1 MEARRFFGLEP
12 IDDLLHWRMEVRPDL
27 ATPEGFLFGG
37 CGLGAAVAALEAAA
51 ERPLICASAQF
62 LSYAPSGS
70 IVEWEVTLAV
80 VGRHMTHGSAV
91 AKVDGHDVIAVTAT
105 LGVAE
110 PDVSGIWVDRPAV
123 PGPEECPTRSL
134 PAMFRNSILEV
145 IEVRAARG
153 RHFEE
158 VDGNAGPPDSSLWVR
173 LPDQLTPSAATLA
186 IIGDYI
192 PHGAS
197 QPIGRR
203 VIARSFDNTLRIVQL
218 RPSEWILCDIRI
230 LALAGGY
237 GQGTAT
243 IWSQEGQLLATANQ
257 SFRARLSPDEPV
269 PGE

>member
-1 MEARRFFGLEP
+1 MEAWDFLALEP
-12 IDDLLHWRMEVRPDL
+12 IDDLLHWRMEVRADL

-51 ERPLICASAQF
+51 QRPLICSSGQF
-62 LSYAPSGS
+62 LSYASRGS
-70 IVEWEVTLAV
+70 IVELEVTLAV
-80 VGRHMTHGSAV
+80 VGRHLTQGRAV
-91 AKVDGHDVIAVTAT
+91 ARVDGHDVMAVTAA

-110 PDVSGIWVDRPAV
+110 PDASGIWVDRPAV
-123 PGPEECPTRSL
+123 PGPDECPPRSL
-134 PAMFRNSILEV
+134 PAMFSNSILER

-158 VDGNAGPPDSSLWVR
+158 VDGIPGPADSAVWVR
-173 LPDQLTPSAATLA
+173 LPDNRTASAASLA

-192 PHGAS
+192 PHAAS

-203 VIARSFDNTLRIVQL
+203 VMARSLDNTLRIVQL
-218 RPSEWILCDIRI
+218 RPSEWILCDIQI
-230 LALAGGY
+230 LAMTGGY

-257 SFRARLSPDEPV
+257 SFRARLLPDAAIPS
-269 PGE
+269 

>member
-1 MEARRFFGLEP
+1 MEARHFLGVEP

-37 CGLGAAVAALEAAA
+37 CGLGAAVSALEAAS
-51 ERPLICASAQF
+51 ERPLICTSGQF
-62 LSYAPSGS
+62 LSYAPRGS
-70 IVEWEVTLAV
+70 IVEWELTLAV
-80 VGRHMTHGSAV
+80 VGRHMTHGRAV
-91 AKVDGHDVIAVTAT
+91 ARVDGHDVMAVTAA

-123 PGPEECPTRSL
+123 PGPDECPTRSL
-134 PAMFRNSILEV
+134 PAMFSNSILER

-158 VDGNAGPPDSSLWVR
+158 VDGNPGSPDSSVWVR
-173 LPDQLTPSAATLA
+173 LPDQRTPSSATLA

-192 PHGAS
+192 PHAVS

-203 VIARSFDNTLRIVQL
+203 VMARSLDNTLRIVQL
-218 RPSEWILCDIRI
+218 RPSAWILCDIWI

-243 IWSQEGQLLATANQ
+243 IWSHEGQLLATANQ
-257 SFRARLSPDEPV
+257 SFRARLSPDDALQS
-269 PGE
+269 